1 MITRCAPDLPAA
13 AKVLGIAV
21 ACLFGCSRTAIGP
34 SAPAAAPAAV
44 APQPPGPIRHVI
56 VVTVDG
62 LTPESYLAPDAH
74 GLRIPNLRHLVAD
87 GASSEGA
94 RSVFPSVTYPAHTS
108 IASGVAPA
116 RHGVVANRAFDP
128 LEKNQEGW
136 RWYAED
142 VKVPRIW
149 DLASNAGYTSAV
161 INWPV
166 TVGARA
172 TYVVPEIWRA
182 GTADDK
188 KLVRAL
194 STPGLLDAVGKSYP
208 GFEQRFTEEGFS
220 DEGKTDVAAYLI
232 EKSSPSVLFLHLTQ
246 VDSAQHKR
254 GLWSPEALAAIEDS
268 DRQLGRLLE
277 ATQRSGT
284 AASTTFVIA
293 SDHGFAGVE
302 RSVRPGALLRQA
314 GLVQLDEKG
323 KVSSWSVSVLP
334 NAGSLY
340 VYLRD
345 PNDAALQGATLKVFA
360 DKARESNSGIGRV
373 LDRAQISA
381 LGGDPEAFLALD
393 AAPNT
398 TFAAGYTG
406 DYEGP
411 STVKATHGYDPS
423 RSEMRASLVFFGA
436 TIKKGKLSDA
446 RLVDIA
452 PTVAEWLRL
461 PLGAVDGKA
470 LLAQPTVSSPPS
482 APLAASH

>member
-1 MITRCAPDLPAA
+1 M
-13 AKVLGIAV
+13 
-21 ACLFGCSRTAIGP
+21 ACLMGCSQAP
-34 SAPAAAPAAV
+34 SSPVAPAAST
-44 APQPPGPIRHVI
+44 PQPPGPIRHVI

-62 LTPESYLAPDAH
+62 LTPESYVAPDAH
-74 GLRIPNLRHLVAD
+74 GLRIPNLRRFVAD
-87 GASSEGA
+87 GASSQGA

-108 IASGVAPA
+108 IASGVVPA

-149 DLASNAGYTSAV
+149 DLASNAGYTSAL
-161 INWPV
+161 ISWPV

-194 STPGLLDAVGKSYP
+194 STPGLLDAVAKSYP
-208 GFEQRFTEEGFS
+208 GFDQRFTEEGFS

-232 EKSSPSVLFLHLTQ
+232 EKSSPNVLFLHLTQ
-246 VDSAQHKR
+246 VDSSQHKR

-268 DRQLGRLLE
+268 DRQLGRLIE
-277 ATQRSGT
+277 ATQRSGKSSST
-284 AASTTFVIA
+284 AFVIA

-302 RSVRPGALLRQA
+302 RSVRPGVLLRQA

-323 KVSSWSVSVLP
+323 KVSSWSASVLG

-340 VYLRD
+340 VYLKD
-345 PNDAALQGATLKVFA
+345 PQDAALRAATLKVFE
-360 DKARESNSGIGRV
+360 DKAREANSGIGRI
-373 LDRAQISA
+373 LDRAQIA
-381 LGGDPEAFLALD
+381 GIGGDPEAFLALD

-398 TFAAGYTG
+398 SFGSGSSYAGE
-406 DYEGP
+406 YEGP
-411 STVKATHGYDPS
+411 NTVKATHGYDPA
-423 RSEMRASLVFFGA
+423 RAEMRASLLLFGA
-436 TIKKGKLSDA
+436 TITKGKLNEA

-452 PTVAEWLRL
+452 PTVATWLSL
-461 PLGAVDGKA
+461 PLTASDGAP
-470 LLAQPTVSSPPS
+470 LLAQAPAPSSSS
-482 APLAASH
+482 AIRTPLATSH